1 MKFKNGFIAL
11 LVTLVC
17 IPSYAGEFRVSCFS
31 SLSDCASKVTDLV
44 TDKFT
49 QRFPASRFKIAVVAE
64 FQQYSDGGG
73 VGYAV
78 AGVSPVLK
86 DNTTLFPIRRFA
98 STVRI
103 KDRTMSPYDVT
114 KETEELLRRAVEQL
128 MAACDS
134 SPSCDVHTPYK

>member
-78 AGVSPVLK
+78 AGVSPVL
-86 DNTTLFPIRRFA
+86 TGR
-98 STVRI
+98 
-103 KDRTMSPYDVT
+103 
-114 KETEELLRRAVEQL
+114 
-128 MAACDS
+128 
-134 SPSCDVHTPYK
+134 